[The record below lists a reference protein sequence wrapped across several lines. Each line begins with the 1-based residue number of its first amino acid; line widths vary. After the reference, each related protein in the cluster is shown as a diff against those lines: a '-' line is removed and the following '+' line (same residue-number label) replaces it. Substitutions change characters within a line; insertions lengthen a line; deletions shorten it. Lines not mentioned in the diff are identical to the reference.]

1 MKNLIEYF
9 KNRKT
14 IQELEKEVE
23 KWKKKYNILTNFIN
37 SKDFN
42 I

>member
-14 IQELEKEVE
+14 IQELKKEVE
-23 KWKKKYNILTNFIN
+23 KYKKKYYILTNCIN
-37 SKDFN
+37 SKDLH